1 MKYEAN
7 WKSLDTRPI
16 PAWFDEGKLGI
27 FMHWGL
33 YSVPAFARRRHTVE
47 QTGSAYAEWY
57 GFYARQDDGNA
68 VRAFHDATYQGR
80 KYEDFADAFRAELFD
95 ADRVMELIKAS
106 GAKHYVLTSKH
117 HDGFCLWPSKFAWN
131 WNSVDVGPH
140 RDIVG
145 EFRSAARRHGIRQGL
160 YYSLFEWSNPY
171 YDAQSGGRGDYEKYV
186 DTHMLPQ
193 LRELICEYEP
203 EALFT
208 DGEWML
214 TSDKW
219 RSEEFLQWLFNESS
233 VRDTIVINDRW
244 GGDTRSRHGGYYT
257 SEYGEVTEGVVLDL
271 NNHHKWEECRGISNS
286 FGYNRNE
293 ELSDYLGARELIHMF
308 IDIVSRGGNLCLN
321 IGPSADGRIPVI
333 MEERLRQLGEF
344 LRVNGEAI
352 YSTKPHRI
360 YSESDVRYTARDGK
374 IYAIILGWPGRE
386 RVLKGVAPASGAV
399 TARLLGVNAA
409 VGASICDGGVKLK
422 FPELNPFDLST
433 IDAFAVELTG
443 VV

>member
-7 WKSLDTRPI
+7 WESLDTRPV
-16 PAWFDEGKLGI
+16 PAWFDAGKLGI
-27 FMHWGL
+27 FIHWGI
-33 YSVPAFARRRHTVE
+33 YSVPAYARRRHTVE
-47 QTGSAYAEWY
+47 RPGFAYAEWY
-57 GFYARQDDGNA
+57 GHFVREDDNNA
-68 VRAFHDATYQGR
+68 VRAFHDAAYRGR
-80 KYEDFADAFRAELFD
+80 KYEDFANSFRAELFD

-117 HDGFCLWPSKFAWN
+117 HDGFCLWRSKFAWN

-145 EFRSAARRHGIRQGL
+145 EMRDAARRHGIRQGL

-171 YDAQSGGRGDYEKYV
+171 YDAQGGEHNDYQSYV

-193 LRELICEYEP
+193 MRELIEQYAP

-219 RSEEFLQWLFNESS
+219 RAEEFLQWLFNESC

-244 GGDTRSRHGGYYT
+244 GSDTRGRHGDYYT
-257 SEYGEVTEGVVLDL
+257 SEYGDVVEGVALDT
-271 NNHHKWEECRGISNS
+271 NIGHKWEECRGVGFS

-293 ELSDYLGARELIHMF
+293 ELSDYLSARELIHMF
-308 IDIVSRGGNLCLN
+308 ADIVSRGGNLCLN

-333 MEERLRQLGEF
+333 MEERLRQLG
-344 LRVNGEAI
+344 
-352 YSTKPHRI
+352 
-360 YSESDVRYTARDGK
+360 
-374 IYAIILGWPGRE
+374 
-386 RVLKGVAPASGAV
+386 
-399 TARLLGVNAA
+399 
-409 VGASICDGGVKLK
+409 
-422 FPELNPFDLST
+422 
-433 IDAFAVELTG
+433 AF
-443 VV
+443 